1 MADAFDFVV
10 VGAGT
15 AGCVLA
21 ARLSEDPRN
30 TVCLLEAGGEDRH
43 PFIHVPATVAAAIA
57 RPSLNWRFM
66 TVPQPALDDRRIPL
80 PRGRVIGGSGSI
92 NGMVYFRGQP
102 RDFDDWAAMGNP
114 GWSYRDVLPYFIRSE
129 NNDSY
134 ADSPWHGRSGP
145 IRVSHIAR
153 PNPMIAAFLEAM
165 RSLGFKRCE
174 DFNGPDP
181 EGYGLR
187 QGTIRNGRRDSTAV
201 AYLRPARARG
211 NLEVRTDSLVTRIL
225 LENGRAAGVEVERAG
240 QLQRLQ
246 ARREVVVCA
255 GAVQSPQI
263 LLLSGIG
270 DGEALRALG
279 IEARQH
285 LPGVGANYHD
295 HVAAGILMEMSN
307 SESYG
312 ISLRAAPRGAWNLLE
327 YALFRRGPFASNV
340 FEANAF
346 VRSAPDRDR
355 PDLQI
360 VFQPARRNP
369 GTFPFPLGH
378 GFALSVVHLYPR
390 SRGRVTLASPDPHV
404 PPAVDP
410 NLLADPEDLP
420 PTLRGLELSRRIIA
434 APAFARYRA
443 VEVQPGLAEQG
454 DAALAGYV
462 RRTAYTVHH
471 PVGSCRMGI
480 GRRRR
485 RRCRLARAR
494 CSGIARRGR
503 IGVSAHRGWQHQ
515 CGRRDGGR
523 ESRGHDPG
531 RTSPAT
537 IRTDA
542 LNRQGE
548 DDGGGEHQALEDRRR
563 RSRPH
568 RRGQQLG
575 GRHRDAAAGRQ
586 ARVRAAD
593 SRGWCRTSRP
603 PQVGC

>member
-66 TVPQPALDDRRIPL
+66 TVPQPALDNRRIPL
-80 PRGRVIGGSGSI
+80 PRGRVVGGSGSI

-114 GWSYRDVLPYFIRSE
+114 GWGYRDVLPYFIRSE

-145 IRVSHIAR
+145 IRVSHIPR

-201 AYLRPARARG
+201 AYLRPARARS
-211 NLEVRTDSLVTRIL
+211 NLDVRTESLATRIL
-225 LENGRAAGVEVERAG
+225 FENGRAVGVEVERAG

-246 ARREVVVCA
+246 ARHEVVVCA

-346 VRSAPDRDR
+346 VRSAPDRHR

-390 SRGRVTLASPDPHV
+390 SRGRVSLASPDPHV

-443 VEVQPGLAEQG
+443 VEVQPGPAEQG

-471 PVGSCRMGI
+471 PVGSCRMG
-480 GRRRR
+480 
-485 RRCRLARAR
+485 
-494 CSGIARRGR
+494 
-503 IGVSAHRGWQHQ
+503 
-515 CGRRDGGR
+515 
-523 ESRGHDPG
+523 
-531 RTSPAT
+531 
-537 IRTDA
+537 TDA
-542 LNRQGE
+542 DAVVDAGLCVHGVAGLRVV
-548 DDGGGEHQALEDRRR
+548 DASVFPRI
-563 RSRPH
+563 
-568 RRGQQLG
+568 LG
-575 GRHRDAAAGRQ
+575 GNTNAAVVMVAEK
-586 ARVRAAD
+586 AAD
-593 SRGWCRTSRP
+593 MILGIPALQPLALTH
-603 PQVGC
+603 

>member
-66 TVPQPALDDRRIPL
+66 TVPQPALDNRRIPL
-80 PRGRVIGGSGSI
+80 PRGRVVGGSGSI

-114 GWSYRDVLPYFIRSE
+114 GWGYRDVLPYFIRSE

-145 IRVSHIAR
+145 IRVSHIPR

-201 AYLRPARARG
+201 AYLRPARARS
-211 NLEVRTDSLVTRIL
+211 NLDVRTESLATRIL
-225 LENGRAAGVEVERAG
+225 FENGRAVGVEVERAG

-246 ARREVVVCA
+246 ARHEVVVCA

-346 VRSAPDRDR
+346 VRSAPDRHR

-390 SRGRVTLASPDPHV
+390 SRGRVSLASPDPHV

-443 VEVQPGLAEQG
+443 VEVQPGPAEQG

-471 PVGSCRMGI
+471 PVGSCRMG
-480 GRRRR
+480 
-485 RRCRLARAR
+485 
-494 CSGIARRGR
+494 
-503 IGVSAHRGWQHQ
+503 
-515 CGRRDGGR
+515 
-523 ESRGHDPG
+523 
-531 RTSPAT
+531 
-537 IRTDA
+537 TDA
-542 LNRQGE
+542 DAVVDAGLCVHGVAGLRVV
-548 DDGGGEHQALEDRRR
+548 DASVFPRI
-563 RSRPH
+563 
-568 RRGQQLG
+568 LG
-575 GRHRDAAAGRQ
+575 GNTNAAVVMVAEK
-586 ARVRAAD
+586 AAD
-593 SRGWCRTSRP
+593 MILGIPALQPFALTH
-603 PQVGC
+603 